1 MKLFR
6 KGILCLLLALLS
18 GNLVWAESSYSIAN
32 FYEVIVPDSGT
43 KAVGDYDK
51 VVDVK
56 YILKPARMDTGKYVV
71 EVQKIG
77 DDLYRIKNTDFCVE
91 THYCHEWA
99 SFSEEVVLIIESN
112 YGYTKGKIIFD

>member
-71 EVQKIG
+71 
-77 DDLYRIKNTDFCVE
+77 
-91 THYCHEWA
+91 
-99 SFSEEVVLIIESN
+99 
-112 YGYTKGKIIFD
+112 